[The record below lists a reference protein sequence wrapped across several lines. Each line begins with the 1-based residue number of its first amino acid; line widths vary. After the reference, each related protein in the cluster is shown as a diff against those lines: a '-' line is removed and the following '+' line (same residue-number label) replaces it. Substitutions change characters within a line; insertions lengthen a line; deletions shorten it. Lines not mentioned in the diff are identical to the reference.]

1 MLASRK
7 LRLKPTKEQEIWLN
21 AQVGVARFIYNWS
34 LSYKIE
40 QHKNFGISVGQSEVM
55 REITDMKY
63 IDEFLWL
70 QEYSSETV
78 KQAVKDMLRAYK
90 NFFQRGCRG
99 HPKFKK
105 KGRCKESFYVRY
117 DRLYSYDDKYLVIP
131 NLKTK
136 MKVSESCVI
145 VKGSIKNPRISFDG
159 KYWYLSYSYEVEPL
173 SEKLTNEVIG
183 IDLGIKD
190 LAVRSN
196 GVSYRNI
203 NKDFNIQKFEMRKRR
218 LQRKLSR
225 MYEKN
230 KQGNK
235 FIKTSNIRK
244 LEHKI
249 RLIDRKLSNAR
260 KTYIHTVTMQI
271 VKTKPSC
278 IVLEDSNIRGILKN
292 KYLAKS
298 IQGQLWYFFRQCIEY
313 KSQFYDG
320 IEVMIAKR
328 NYPSSKKCSNCG
340 HIKKFLSLSN
350 RTYICNKCGLKI
362 DMDLNASYNL
372 RNLAFSL

>member
-1 MLASRK
+1 MILAKKVRLYPSEIQEQK
-7 LRLKPTKEQEIWLN
+7 LWQS
-21 AQVGVARFIYNWS
+21 VGTARFIYNWS

-40 QHKNFGISVGQSEVM
+40 QYKNFGISVGQKEVM

-63 IDEFLWL
+63 TDEFSWL
-70 QEYSSETV
+70 QEYSSETI
-78 KQAVKDMLRAYK
+78 KQAVKDMLHAYK
-90 NFFQRGCRG
+90 SFFQRGCRG
-99 HPKFKK
+99 YPKFKK

-117 DRLYSYDDKYLVIP
+117 DRLYSYDEKHLVIP
-131 NLKTK
+131 SLKTK
-136 MKVSESCVI
+136 MKVSESCI
-145 VKGSIKNPRISFDG
+145 IIKGTIKNPRISFDG

-173 SEKLTNEVIG
+173 SEKLTNGVIG
-183 IDLGIKD
+183 VDLGIKD
-190 LAVRSN
+190 LEVCSN

-203 NKDFNIQKFEMRKRR
+203 NKCFNIQKLEIRKRR

-230 KQGNK
+230 KQGDK
-235 FIKTSNIRK
+235 FIKTNNIRK
-244 LEHKI
+244 LEHKL
-249 RLIDRKLSNAR
+249 RLIDRKLSNIR

-278 IVLEDSNIRGILKN
+278 IVLEDLNIRGMLKN

-298 IQGQLWYFFRQCIEY
+298 IQGQLWYFFRQCIKY
-313 KSQFYDG
+313 KSQFYGG
-320 IEVMIAKR
+320 IKVMIAKR

-340 HIKKFLSLSN
+340 HIKKFLSLSD
-350 RTYICNKCGLKI
+350 RTYICHKCGFKI
-362 DMDLNASYNL
+362 DRDLNASYNL